1 MCFVLKQIT
10 KRLSTVLKNYSAI
23 PEKKY
28 SVSVFCKAYW
38 IIMYFP
44 KGTVKKISLSF

>member
-1 MCFVLKQIT
+1 MCFVLKQIK
-10 KRLSTVLKNYSAI
+10 KRLSTVLKIIQPSRK
-23 PEKKY
+23 KKY

>member
-1 MCFVLKQIT
+1 MCFVLKQIK
-10 KRLSTVLKNYSAI
+10 KRLTTVLKIIQPSRKKSI
-23 PEKKY
+23 P
-28 SVSVFCKAYW
+28 SRFSAYW